1 MPVAYVSVGSNIDKE
16 ANIRS
21 ALVSLQQEF
30 GKLLVSN
37 VYENPAV
44 GFEGEDFHNLVI
56 GFDTDRLPA
65 DVAQVLRGIEQQHGR
80 ARTEARFA
88 SRTLDLDL
96 LLYGDLVMNHGGV
109 KLPRDEITRY
119 AFVLG
124 PLVELA
130 GDMIHPQ
137 LGMPLKELW
146 QKMESQDLR
155 PVEFEF

>member
-1 MPVAYVSVGSNIDKE
+1 MPVAFVSVGSNIDKE

-21 ALVSLQQEF
+21 ALASLRQEF
-30 GKLLVSN
+30 GELRVST

-56 GFDTDRLPA
+56 GFDTDRSPA
-65 DVAQVLRGIEQQHGR
+65 DVAQVLRYIENQHGR
-80 ARTEARFA
+80 TRTEMRFA

-96 LLYGDLVMNHGGV
+96 LLYGDLVINHGG
-109 KLPRDEITRY
+109 LQFPRDEITRY
-119 AFVLG
+119 GFVLG

-137 LGMPLKELW
+137 LGIPLKELW
-146 QKMESQDLR
+146 DKMESQDLR

>member
-1 MPVAYVSVGSNIDKE
+1 MPWVFVSVGSNIDKE

-21 ALVSLQQEF
+21 ALLSLRKEF
-30 GKLLVSN
+30 GELRISK
-37 VYENPAV
+37 VYQNPAV
-44 GFEGEDFHNLVI
+44 GFTGEDFHNLVI
-56 GFDTDRLPA
+56 AFDTERSPVE
-65 DVAQVLRGIEQQHGR
+65 VAQVLQNVEGEHGR
-80 ARTEARFA
+80 TRAEVRFA

-96 LLYGDLVMNHGGV
+96 LLYGDLVMNHEGL
-109 KLPRDEITRY
+109 KLPRDEITCY

-137 LGMPLKELW
+137 LGVPLKELW
-146 QKMESQDLR
+146 ENMESQDLK